1 MSNINGIFP
10 LMNVFQEK
18 TTSAVAWPSHARMVS
33 TMPATPETK
42 TELVEIFTSNNNS
55 VFTSQ
60 VVHMLM
66 VVLTVFGADD
76 IDKTVRDVHTVA
88 ESMLRTHLNSEQ
100 DHSTVLRCLSFLP
113 RMVRLKHNMVEDLRK
128 QMHHM
133 QQPQRTPI

>member
-1 MSNINGIFP
+1 M
-10 LMNVFQEK
+10 
-18 TTSAVAWPSHARMVS
+18 
-33 TMPATPETK
+33 
-42 TELVEIFTSNNNS
+42 
-55 VFTSQ
+55 FTSQ

-100 DHSTVLRCLSFLP
+100 DFSTVLRCLSFLP
-113 RMVRLKHNMVEDLRK
+113 EMVRLKQKMVEELRK

-133 QQPQRTPI
+133 QQLQKTPI

>member
-10 LMNVFQEK
+10 SINVFQEK
-18 TTSAVAWPSHARMVS
+18 TTSAVAWPSHSRMVS
-33 TMPATPETK
+33 IMPATPETK

-66 VVLTVFGADD
+66 VALTIFGADD

-100 DHSTVLRCLSFLP
+100 DFSTVLRCLSFLP
-113 RMVRLKHNMVEDLRK
+113 EMVRLKQKMVEELRK

-133 QQPQRTPI
+133 QQLQKTPI

>member
-1 MSNINGIFP
+1 
-10 LMNVFQEK
+10 MNVFQEK
-18 TTSAVAWPSHARMVS
+18 TTSAVAWPSHSRMVS

-66 VVLTVFGADD
+66 VALTIFGADD

-100 DHSTVLRCLSFLP
+100 DFSTVLRCLSFLP
-113 RMVRLKHNMVEDLRK
+113 EMVRLKQKMVEELRE

-133 QQPQRTPI
+133 QQLKKTPI

>member
-1 MSNINGIFP
+1 
-10 LMNVFQEK
+10 MNVFQEK
-18 TTSAVAWPSHARMVS
+18 TTSRVAWPSHSRMIS

-42 TELVEIFTSNNNS
+42 TELVEMFTSNNNS

-66 VVLTVFGADD
+66 VALTIFGADD

-100 DHSTVLRCLSFLP
+100 DLSTVLRCLSFLP
-113 RMVRLKHNMVEDLRK
+113 EMVRLKQKMVEELRK

-133 QQPQRTPI
+133 QQLQKNPIELS

>member
-1 MSNINGIFP
+1 
-10 LMNVFQEK
+10 MNVFQEK
-18 TTSAVAWPSHARMVS
+18 TTSTVLWPSHSRMIS

-42 TELVEIFTSNNNS
+42 KELVEIFTSNSNS

-66 VVLTVFGADD
+66 VALTIFGADD

-88 ESMLRTHLNSEQ
+88 ESMLRTHLSSEQ
-100 DHSTVLRCLSFLP
+100 DFSTVLRCLSFLP
-113 RMVRLKHNMVEDLRK
+113 EMVRLKQKMVEELRK

-133 QQPQRTPI
+133 QQPQKTPI

>member
-1 MSNINGIFP
+1 
-10 LMNVFQEK
+10 MNVFQEK
-18 TTSAVAWPSHARMVS
+18 TTSAVAWPSHSRMIS
-33 TMPATPETK
+33 TMPATAETK
-42 TELVEIFTSNNNS
+42 TELVEIFTINSNS

-66 VVLTVFGADD
+66 VALTIFGADD

-100 DHSTVLRCLSFLP
+100 DFSTVLRCLSFLP
-113 RMVRLKHNMVEDLRK
+113 EMVRLKQKMVEELRK

-133 QQPQRTPI
+133 QQLQTPI

>member
-1 MSNINGIFP
+1 
-10 LMNVFQEK
+10 MNAFQEK
-18 TTSAVAWPSHARMVS
+18 TTSTVLWPSHSRMIS

-42 TELVEIFTSNNNS
+42 TELVEIFTINNNS

-66 VVLTVFGADD
+66 VALTIFGADD

-100 DHSTVLRCLSFLP
+100 DFSTVLRCLSFLP
-113 RMVRLKHNMVEDLRK
+113 EMVRLKQKMVEELRK

-133 QQPQRTPI
+133 QQLQKTPI

>member
-1 MSNINGIFP
+1 MCN
-10 LMNVFQEK
+10 LTEK
-18 TTSAVAWPSHARMVS
+18 TGKPAPGT

-42 TELVEIFTSNNNS
+42 TELVEMFTSNNNS
-55 VFTSQ
+55 VFTSP

-66 VVLTVFGADD
+66 VALTIFGADD

-100 DHSTVLRCLSFLP
+100 DLSTVLRCLSFLP
-113 RMVRLKHNMVEDLRK
+113 EMVRLKQKMVEELRK

-133 QQPQRTPI
+133 QQLQKNPI